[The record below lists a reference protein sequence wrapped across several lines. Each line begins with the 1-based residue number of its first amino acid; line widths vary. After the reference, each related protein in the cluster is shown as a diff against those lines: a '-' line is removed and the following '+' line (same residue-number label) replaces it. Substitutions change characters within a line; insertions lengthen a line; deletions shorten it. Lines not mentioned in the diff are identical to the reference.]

1 MTELIALRRALH
13 ARPELAFTEIE
24 TAARVVTELTA
35 GADSVQAGST
45 VCDLECVAGLPEPDQ
60 LEAGRQRALASG
72 VPQDLVRTLG
82 DGATGVVVTVQGRRS
97 GPTIGIRFDMDAIAV
112 GESAVASHAPTREGF
127 ASVHPGIMHACGHD
141 GHVAVGI
148 ELGRRLC
155 ADRDFAGTVLL
166 VFQPGE
172 EGVRGARSMVSAGVV
187 DDVTVMLG
195 LHLGIDLPVGTVAAG
210 AQGMLATQ
218 KLRVEFE
225 GEAAHAA
232 LAPHQGRN
240 ALLGAA
246 SASLALHTLPPHGD
260 HTTRV
265 NVGRLVAGTAAGIV
279 PERAVMDCEL
289 RADDETVLEWLRG
302 RAGDIVR
309 GAAESYGLA
318 ASVTQMGAATVA
330 RCDAR
335 LVQDLMTAASTV
347 TGVESALASA
357 PMRASDDVTLFMSHV
372 QERGGLATFAL
383 VGASSPA
390 PHHHPMFDI
399 DERALPIAVD
409 WLEGLIRAGL

>member
-1 MTELIALRRALH
+1 MTDLVALRRALH

-24 TAARVVTELTA
+24 TAAKVVTELT
-35 GADSVQAGST
+35 GRADSIQAGT
-45 VCDLECVAGLPEPDQ
+45 AVCDLDCVTGLPDPDQ
-60 LEAGRQRALASG
+60 LEASRRRALASG
-72 VPQDLVRTLG
+72 VPQELVRTLG
-82 DGATGVVVTVQGRRS
+82 EGATGVVVTVRGRRP

-112 GESAVASHAPTREGF
+112 GESTSPAHAPTRGGF
-127 ASVHPGIMHACGHD
+127 ASTRPGIMHACGHD

-155 ADRDFAGTVLL
+155 ADRDFAGRVLL

-172 EGVRGARSMVSAGVV
+172 EGVRGAQAMVAAGVV
-187 DDVTVMLG
+187 DDVSVMLG

-210 AQGMLATQ
+210 TQGLLATQ

-309 GAAESYGLA
+309 GAARSYGLA

-335 LVQDLMTAASTV
+335 LVQDLMTAASTLAAV
-347 TGVESALASA
+347 QTSLASA
-357 PMRASDDVTLFMSHV
+357 PMRASDDMTLFMSHV
-372 QERGGLATFAL
+372 QERGGVATFAL

-390 PHHHPMFDI
+390 PHHHPLFDI
-399 DERALPIAVD
+399 DERALPIAAD
-409 WLEGLIRAGL
+409 WLERLIRAGL